1 MARRPSDR
9 DRAWRPIADLLE
21 ADVGRAR
28 ARIERLDLPPDE
40 RALVLD
46 LLARRGR

>member
-1 MARRPSDR
+1 MTRRPSER
-9 DRAWRPIADLLE
+9 ERAWRPLADLLE

-28 ARIERLDLPPDE
+28 ERIERLDLPPHQ